1 MGAEPVQVQK
11 LLKDTL
17 DSIKKKAIIIEN
29 CQVLKDKIAVSF
41 TRNRLLRRRL
51 SLPGA
56 DALLNIEGIE
66 VSFVLCPLTNKSIAL
81 SARSSGKNNV
91 QVLMEQLGGGDI

>member
-1 MGAEPVQVQK
+1 MRRLGAEPVQVQK

-41 TRNRLLRRRL
+41 YPEPT
-51 SLPGA
+51 PEAKIIAAGGA

-66 VSFVLCPLTNKSIAL
+66 VSFVLCPLTNKKH
-81 SARSSGKNNV
+81 RS
-91 QVLMEQLGGGDI
+91 